1 MTKRTENV
9 QFARSEPSGVGG
21 WLLLLIAKLWF
32 SAAVRILGGLS
43 AGASALGMT
52 NASGTDVIAE
62 MGLSAA
68 NVLAGIL
75 AGVAGYLLMRK
86 NAKGPIFAKVFLLL
100 DAGYYLL
107 LLLTVIAGFS
117 PTTGDSFPAWFK
129 PTGYFLASL
138 IWFVYLLRSRR
149 VSNTFAKEPSASQ
162 DEKDMMPRK
171 HSQNWQE
178 IHSSPSPSQG
188 KEEMRALKTE
198 ITTRVSGWLKSITDN
213 PTDRQK
219 EHIGFLREYGASEDI
234 AKIHRG
240 LLGRVDSLC
249 DHAYLV
255 HIGESPTLPDTPDAR
270 GSLSREVQK
279 WAIAAAGISS
289 TRCLDI
295 RAAMEVNRPF
305 EDLMHNREY
314 LMAIVRRNASEDG
327 FGGKMEVSE
336 YESRSGPEIAYMLIR
351 QAGRDMFEAE
361 MWARVAFFAGDQD
374 FLNRFENAASVI
386 AKSSL
391 EYWLGYLSR
400 AKENGEVAKAI
411 VVTGP

>member
-1 MTKRTENV
+1 MRV
-9 QFARSEPSGVGG
+9 
-21 WLLLLIAKLWF
+21 
-32 SAAVRILGGLS
+32 LGGIS
-43 AGASALGMT
+43 AGLSALGMT
-52 NASGTDVIAE
+52 NASGTEVATG

-68 NVLAGIL
+68 NILAGIL
-75 AGVAGYLLMRK
+75 AGVAGYLLMTK
-86 NAKGPIFAKVFLLL
+86 SAKGPRFAKIFLLL

-107 LLLTVIAGFS
+107 LLLTVIVGSS

-129 PTGYFLASL
+129 PTGFLFASL

-149 VSNTFAKEPSASQ
+149 VSNTFAKGASASL
-162 DEKDMMPRK
+162 DEKDMTPRK

-178 IHSSPSPSQG
+178 IHSSQSPSQG
-188 KEEMRALKTE
+188 EEEVRALKAE
-198 ITTRVSGWLKSITDN
+198 ISTRVSGWLKSITDN

-219 EHIGFLREYGASEDI
+219 EHIGFLREYGTSEDI
-234 AKIHRG
+234 AKIHRD

-295 RAAMEVNRPF
+295 RSAMEVNRPF
-305 EDLMHNREY
+305 EELMHNREY
-314 LMAIVRRNASEDG
+314 LMAIARKNASEDG

-351 QAGRDMFEAE
+351 QAGSDMFEAE

-374 FLNRFENAASVI
+374 FLNRFEKAASVI
-386 AKSSL
+386 ATSSL
-391 EYWLGYLSR
+391 EYWLRYLSR
-400 AKENGEVAKAI
+400 AKENGEVPKPI